1 MVYLRAILI
10 EEMFGSFALLLQSI
24 ADKNSEVLKEK
35 YPVSL
40 MKETLEIRR
49 DVNNTFKNIMPA
61 MLEDGFLKSFNL
73 YPDKTALITDEG
85 EYTYRS
91 LGGYVNAVL
100 RILGEAGTRTAI
112 R

>member
-1 MVYLRAILI
+1 
-10 EEMFGSFALLLQSI
+10 
-24 ADKNSEVLKEK
+24 
-35 YPVSL
+35 
-40 MKETLEIRR
+40 
-49 DVNNTFKNIMPA
+49 

-100 RILGEAGTRTAI
+100 RILGEAGTQDGDKIGIDTKKTCMAGSCGTGCPYFRSDLCAN
-112 R
+112 RCAAA

>member
-1 MVYLRAILI
+1 
-10 EEMFGSFALLLQSI
+10 
-24 ADKNSEVLKEK
+24 
-35 YPVSL
+35 

-100 RILGEAGTRTAI
+100 RILGAVSYTHLFHSRKIGFISGRVQFIYGCPTDFN
-112 R
+112 